1 MQNFANLKNTF
12 EHDLW
17 LTLLAILIGYL
28 VISSTDLFSF
38 PNTNWLPITLL
49 SSVLIAQQNAFA
61 LAHHHHH
68 TEISCSLSIS
78 CLFGGFFLHNWLLQL
93 IFKEIL
99 MCTLFTNHTINFLH
113 FSHSCFFQSTLLFQI
128 FMAPQKIQ
136 VSCESIPKKVRF
148 FQCLHHNNCYQGV
161 PYWSVLPLYSV
172 F

>member
-1 MQNFANLKNTF
+1 MAYSACHSYRVPCYFFNR
-12 EHDLW
+12 
-17 LTLLAILIGYL
+17 LI
-28 VISSTDLFSF
+28 FF

-99 MCTLFTNHTINFLH
+99 MCTRYTNNTINFLH
-113 FSHSCFFQSTLLFQI
+113 FSHACFF
-128 FMAPQKIQ
+128 
-136 VSCESIPKKVRF
+136 
-148 FQCLHHNNCYQGV
+148 N
-161 PYWSVLPLYSV
+161 PLYYFKFLWRHKKFRWV
-172 F
+172 VNLFLRK